1 VASGAMVTLWSVSG
15 RSASTTRTFP
25 GQGAPASS
33 SRRTDNRIGSHPVV
47 MGMHKAVYV
56 RDADAELW
64 ARAERYAKA
73 RRMPVSGL
81 VMAALEAYLDDKGDD
96 DGR

>member
-1 VASGAMVTLWSVSG
+1 
-15 RSASTTRTFP
+15 
-25 GQGAPASS
+25 
-33 SRRTDNRIGSHPVV
+33 
-47 MGMHKAVYV
+47 MGIAKAVYV
-56 RDADAELW
+56 RDEDVELW

-81 VMAALEAYLDDKGDD
+81 VMAALEAYLADVDD

>member
-1 VASGAMVTLWSVSG
+1 MASQPLRAAGFEGAALDIWLGIEYVEC
-15 RSASTTRTFP
+15 RRPPHRAS
-25 GQGAPASS
+25 
-33 SRRTDNRIGSHPVV
+33 
-47 MGMHKAVYV
+47 
-56 RDADAELW
+56 RDEDVELW

-81 VMAALEAYLDDKGDD
+81 VMAALQAYLADVD